1 MKNSKSLIFAL
12 DVKSFYKWTF
22 LYSLSGLVL
31 VFFFLQ
37 VITNKPKEVNSIY
50 HTTFTEFEKQYRKRF
65 NLMIEKPA
73 DVGEECTLGNL
84 SITLLY
90 LFLIS

>member
-1 MKNSKSLIFAL
+1 MTILKSPVSSFS
-12 DVKSFYKWTF
+12 VKFVHKWT
-22 LYSLSGLVL
+22 LLCSLSGLVL
-31 VFFFLQ
+31 VLFFLQ
-37 VITNKPKEVNSIY
+37 VITNQTKEVNSIY
-50 HTTFTEFEKQYRKRF
+50 YPTNTENEKQYRKRF